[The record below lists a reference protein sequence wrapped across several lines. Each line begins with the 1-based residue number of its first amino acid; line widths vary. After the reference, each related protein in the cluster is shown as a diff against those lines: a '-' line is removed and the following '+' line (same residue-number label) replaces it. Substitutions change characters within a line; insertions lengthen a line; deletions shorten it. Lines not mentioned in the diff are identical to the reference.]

1 MKGFDYMTNFERVI
15 AESLEE
21 WSDKIDAE
29 MEKAESSVKSEDEM
43 RERAKKIWELAHKG
57 K

>member
-1 MKGFDYMTNFERVI
+1 MTNFERAI

-43 RERAKKIWELAHKG
+43 RERAKKIWELAHQEK
-57 K
+57 